1 MKKSFFNKIPDRYK
15 GIICI
20 IFSALCFAVMNA
32 FVRLAG
38 DVPTV
43 QKSFFRNFIA
53 FFIALAAMLKS
64 GEKIKPVRGNLKF
77 LVARAVCGTV
87 GILCNFYA
95 VDHLVLS
102 DASMLNKMSPFFAIV
117 FSILILKEKVTPV
130 QAMAVAGAFIGS
142 LFIIKPTFLNMDL
155 MPSMIGLLGGICAG
169 AAYTMVRKMGE
180 RGIKGPL
187 IVCFFSGFSCLVTL
201 PTLLF
206 NYYPVTWVQIGILL
220 LAGLAA
226 SGGQFAITAAYCY
239 APAREI
245 SVYDYSQIIFSA
257 ILGFIVFGQV
267 PDIYSGI
274 GYVIICAM
282 AIWMFIYNNKKADKS
297 PQS

>member
-1 MKKSFFNKIPDRYK
+1 MSDVNLKRYK

-20 IFSALCFAVMNA
+20 VLSAFCFALMNV

-38 DVPTV
+38 DVPSI
-43 QKSFFRNFIA
+43 QKSFFRNIVA
-53 FFIALAAMLKS
+53 FVFALILLLKDHVPFKVGKGNMKYMLM
-64 GEKIKPVRGNLKF
+64 
-77 LVARAVCGTV
+77 RAIFGTIGV
-87 GILCNFYA
+87 LCNFYA
-95 VDHLVLS
+95 VDHLVIA

-155 MPSMIGLLGGICAG
+155 VPSMIGLLGGICAG

-180 RGIKGPL
+180 RGVKGPL

-206 NYYPVTWVQIGILL
+206 NYYPMTWVQIGILL

-297 PQS
+297 AQS

>member
-1 MKKSFFNKIPDRYK
+1 
-15 GIICI
+15 
-20 IFSALCFAVMNA
+20 
-32 FVRLAG
+32 
-38 DVPTV
+38 
-43 QKSFFRNFIA
+43 
-53 FFIALAAMLKS
+53 
-64 GEKIKPVRGNLKF
+64 
-77 LVARAVCGTV
+77 
-87 GILCNFYA
+87 
-95 VDHLVLS
+95 
-102 DASMLNKMSPFFAIV
+102 
-117 FSILILKEKVTPV
+117 
-130 QAMAVAGAFIGS
+130 
-142 LFIIKPTFLNMDL
+142 MDL
-155 MPSMIGLLGGICAG
+155 VPSMIGLLGGICAG

-206 NYYPVTWVQIGILL
+206 NYYPMTWVQIGILL